1 MQEPKSALPTEM
13 KNDVRGTDN
22 SDNILTK
29 NEIHLYN
36 SIAETGKE
44 IRTGTE
50 KNDGSGAG
58 IIIKSSAVINSNP
71 NFKNVSRKNM
81 TLEDIMMK

>member
-44 IRTGTE
+44 IRAGTE
-50 KNDGSGAG
+50 QNGSGVG
-58 IIIKSSAVINSNP
+58 IIIKNSAVINSKP
-71 NFKNVSRKNM
+71 SFINVSRKNM

>member
-29 NEIHLYN
+29 DEIHLYN

-44 IRTGTE
+44 IRGATE
-50 KNDGSGAG
+50 KIGSGAG
-58 IIIKSSAVINSNP
+58 IIIKNSAVMNSNP